1 MSGSTGPAARSM
13 RNPRSHAVAAHRQTS
28 IEPVRPA
35 GESTMETRR
44 LELRAAEG
52 GEDSR
57 RLVCTLAE
65 GYLRLAETSG

>member
-1 MSGSTGPAARSM
+1 
-13 RNPRSHAVAAHRQTS
+13 
-28 IEPVRPA
+28 
-35 GESTMETRR
+35 METRR